1 MQSNG
6 VDDLSAVHDQDAAGH
21 VGARLGGEQQ
31 WGARQVAA
39 LSEAPL
45 RDSLDESF
53 GEAGVLELAV
63 HLRFDVSR
71 TQDIDADVLAGELV
85 GHDLGQVDEP
95 GLGGAITDRKSTRLN
110 SSH

>member
-31 WGARQVAA
+31 CGARQVAA

-71 TQDIDADVLAGELV
+71 TQDIDADVLARSEERRV
-85 GHDLGQVDEP
+85 GKECV
-95 GLGGAITDRKSTRLN
+95 STCR
-110 SSH
+110 SRWTPYH